1 MRGYM
6 DFIETEDGLHALYGA
21 PAQASLLKV
30 TNALTPAYSAWV
42 ARSRLCILS
51 TIGPEGTDA
60 SPRGDDGP
68 VILVLDP
75 QHIALPDWHGNN
87 RIDSLRNIVRD
98 PRVSL
103 MFLVAG
109 ATNVVRVNGTARITN
124 DADLCARFARSSK
137 LPRSVIIVQIA
148 EVYFQCARALMRSG
162 IWQTGDQSA
171 GLPSMGD
178 ILAEITSG
186 VFDGATYDSEWPEK
200 AVKTMW

>member
-1 MRGYM
+1 M
-6 DFIETEDGLHALYGA
+6 DFVETLDDLHAIYGA

-30 TNALTPAYSAWV
+30 TDHLTPAYAEWI

-51 TIGPEGTDA
+51 TIGPEGTDT
-60 SPRGDDGP
+60 SPRGDDGA
-68 VILVLDP
+68 VVRVLDP
-75 QHIALPDWHGNN
+75 QHMALPDWHGNN

-109 ATNVVRVNGTARITN
+109 ATNVIRVNGTARITR
-124 DADLCARFARSSK
+124 DTGLCASFAYKSK
-137 LPRSVIIVQIA
+137 QPRSVVVIQIA

-162 IWQTGDQSA
+162 IWQHGDQSA

-178 ILAEITSG
+178 ILAQISSG
-186 VFDGATYDSEWPEK
+186 TFDGASYDAEWPGK
-200 AVKTMW
+200 AAKTMW